1 MPVGMINETSFF
13 EKLQEDD
20 VKQQYG
26 VIMHRIKLSKSLSP
40 RIAPVLWDADRANA
54 HTLNIEWTMAY
65 WNLLLSVPD
74 PHSIVFQTRTAK
86 ITDTCATQRGVH
98 TSRFPREERNTC
110 RVSIHIITELDQMHF
125 T

>member
-1 MPVGMINETSFF
+1 MYPFGYTLVLCAMSILYWDTFVKKNTMPVGMINETSFF

-54 HTLNIEWTMAY
+54 HTLNIEWTM
-65 WNLLLSVPD
+65 V
-74 PHSIVFQTRTAK
+74 
-86 ITDTCATQRGVH
+86 
-98 TSRFPREERNTC
+98 
-110 RVSIHIITELDQMHF
+110 
-125 T
+125 